1 MGIVPYPLE
10 LSLNEKLFLWT
21 DVWIQISRGKEHWQ
35 GNWFSTKTLK
45 IEKKPWHNKLNSLR
59 GKEKKR
65 KKKPME
71 NWKTNTLRKLLFSCN
86 DESVV

>member
-59 GKEKKR
+59 GKEKK
-65 KKKPME
+65 K
-71 NWKTNTLRKLLFSCN
+71 NTHGKLKNKYFEKVAIFL
-86 DESVV
+86 